1 MLLRVLCALKTGW
14 VILNLSGKNIV
25 KNLPLK
31 HKQTHAQNIQ
41 TVIFNL
47 IILQWSL
54 GLWLLG
60 TIYMYTYQVQKS
72 NINFK
77 QNEIEIY
84 LLSVRSV
91 KSRRITIME
100 LSASRKN
107 WSLPQRLLLAQVTE
121 RLFQNNKIQRRT
133 NSIYNYGKEVN
144 VHKLQ
149 ENLNKRHDYQIVY
162 IWTTHESLNL
172 FIVQMTSNFLS
183 SSSLDSRDE
192 VSCKLITKP
201 RVI

>member
-1 MLLRVLCALKTGW
+1 MKC
-14 VILNLSGKNIV
+14 
-25 KNLPLK
+25 
-31 HKQTHAQNIQ
+31 
-41 TVIFNL
+41 
-47 IILQWSL
+47 WSL
-54 GLWLLG
+54 TPRYNIHVNIPGP
-60 TIYMYTYQVQKS
+60 KS

-192 VSCKLITKP
+192 VSCKLITKT